1 MADQSKV
8 SDPKGVNP
16 SGEGPAQPKR
26 DEQEEAKEA
35 TKPPGAD
42 TTSPQTQADADED
55 TYD

>member
-26 DEQEEAKEA
+26 DGQEEAKEA